1 MGLGGRSSAR
11 HVAAVGHAG
20 ATAGSTAL
28 IAVTPIRTTFDP
40 ATIRLIAITDSLR
53 DGPRGLA
60 LRAAAAVSGGATMVQ
75 LRLKEESARSLV
87 EIARVVR
94 AMIPDVPLIIND
106 RADVALAVDA
116 DGVHVG
122 VDDLS
127 PALIR
132 RVAPPG
138 FIIGASVGSD
148 DEVER
153 AAGADYVGIGPVFA
167 TGSKPD
173 AGAAIGGARFA
184 ELARRCA
191 LPAVAI
197 GGISADTVPEV
208 LSAGAQGI
216 AVISSLFGAP
226 DPTLAARALRS
237 ALDASGR

>member
-1 MGLGGRSSAR
+1 
-11 HVAAVGHAG
+11 
-20 ATAGSTAL
+20 
-28 IAVTPIRTTFDP
+28 
-40 ATIRLIAITDSLR
+40 
-53 DGPRGLA
+53 
-60 LRAAAAVSGGATMVQ
+60 MVQ

-94 AMIPDVPLIIND
+94 MMIPDVPLIVND
-106 RADVALAVDA
+106 RADVALAADA

-127 PALIR
+127 PALLR
-132 RVAPPG
+132 RIVPAG

-153 AAGADYVGIGPVFA
+153 SAGADYVGIGPVFA
-167 TGSKPD
+167 TGSKAD
-173 AGAAIGGARFA
+173 AGAAIGAARFA
-184 ELARRCA
+184 ELAARCA

-197 GGISADTVPEV
+197 GGISAERVPEV
-208 LSAGAQGI
+208 LSVGADGI

-237 ALDASGR
+237 ALDANGR

>member
-1 MGLGGRSSAR
+1 MSAPR
-11 HVAAVGHAG
+11 AA
-20 ATAGSTAL
+20 
-28 IAVTPIRTTFDP
+28 FDP

-60 LRAAAAVSGGATMVQ
+60 LRAAAAVAGGATMVQ

-94 AMIPDVPLIIND
+94 ALIGDVPLIVND
-106 RADVALAVDA
+106 RADVALAAGA

-127 PALIR
+127 PALLR
-132 RVAPPG
+132 RIAPPG

-148 DEVER
+148 DEVDR
-153 AAGADYVGIGPVFA
+153 ANGADYVGIGPVFA

-173 AGAAIGGARFA
+173 AGAAIGPERFSA
-184 ELARRCA
+184 LARRCA

-197 GGISADTVPEV
+197 GGISADTVPIV
-208 LSAGAQGI
+208 MAAGANGI
-216 AVISSLFGAP
+216 AVISALIGST
-226 DPTLAARALRS
+226 DPTQAALDLRA

>member
-1 MGLGGRSSAR
+1 
-11 HVAAVGHAG
+11 V
-20 ATAGSTAL
+20 
-28 IAVTPIRTTFDP
+28 F
-40 ATIRLIAITDSLR
+40 
-53 DGPRGLA
+53 
-60 LRAAAAVSGGATMVQ
+60 GGATMVQ

-94 AMIPDVPLIIND
+94 AMIPDVPLIVND
-106 RADVALAVDA
+106 RADVALAADA

-127 PALIR
+127 PALLR
-132 RVAPPG
+132 RIVPPG

-153 AAGADYVGIGPVFA
+153 SSGADYVGIGPVFA
-167 TGSKPD
+167 TGSKAD
-173 AGAAIGGARFA
+173 AGAAIGSARFA
-184 ELARRCA
+184 ELATRCA

-208 LSAGAQGI
+208 MAVGASGI

-226 DPTLAARALRS
+226 DPTLSARALRS